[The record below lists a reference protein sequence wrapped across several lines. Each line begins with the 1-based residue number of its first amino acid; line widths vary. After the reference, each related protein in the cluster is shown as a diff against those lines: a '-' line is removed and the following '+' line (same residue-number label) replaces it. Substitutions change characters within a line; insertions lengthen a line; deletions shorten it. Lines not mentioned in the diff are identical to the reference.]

1 LRIPP
6 LRRPLPF
13 AVAVVAVGAAL
24 LCACSVPVA
33 GGLDD
38 SEANRVFV
46 ALDRSS
52 VEASKETDPTVDG
65 KWRVTVM
72 RDDLPRALSVL
83 RAEDLPRSDPP
94 TVLDSMGKGA
104 LVPSELAEH
113 AQLVAGMAGE
123 LERSLEG
130 VEGILRARVHLNV
143 PAPSALRP
151 SGFPPGLGGDAP
163 LGSASVLI
171 EHRGAIPPISADAVQ
186 RLVAGG
192 VPGLLPTDVAV
203 VMVAQPGPAP
213 VAGDGR
219 GPFGPLGAVASRGA
233 SRELRAALVT
243 LIALVAV
250 LACLTLV
257 LYTRLSRLKGARA
270 ELARDGAPG
279 A

>member
-1 LRIPP
+1 MRQPP
-6 LRRPLPF
+6 SPTVQRL
-13 AVAVVAVGAAL
+13 VVLALAAL
-24 LCACSVPVA
+24 AAACSVPVA

-52 VEASKETDPTVDG
+52 VEATKEPDPAVDG
-65 KWRVTVM
+65 KWRVTVE
-72 RDDLPRALSVL
+72 RDDLPRALAVL
-83 RAEDLPRSDPP
+83 RSEDLPRREPAS
-94 TVLDSMGKGA
+94 VLDSMSKGA
-104 LVPSELAEH
+104 LVPSEVSEH

-130 VEGILRARVHLNV
+130 IEGVLRARVHLSV
-143 PAPSALRP
+143 PAPSPLR
-151 SGFPPGLGGDAP
+151 GPGLGGDAP

-203 VMVAQPGPAP
+203 VMVAQPASAALASEGPAHFGP
-213 VAGDGR
+213 VA
-219 GPFGPLGAVASRGA
+219 PVTALGARSGSSRA
-233 SRELRAALVT
+233 LRATLVT
-243 LIALVAV
+243 LVAMVAV
-250 LACLTLV
+250 LASLTLV

-270 ELARDGAPG
+270 TAEPARDAAPG

>member
-1 LRIPP
+1 M
-6 LRRPLPF
+6 RRDRLAF
-13 AVAVVAVGAAL
+13 AL
-24 LCACSVPVA
+24 LVLVGLLAGAGLVGCSVPVA

-52 VEASKETDPTVDG
+52 VEAAKEPDPTADG
-65 KWRVTVM
+65 KWRVSVT

-83 RAEDLPRSDPP
+83 RAEDLPRGDPP

-104 LVPSELAEH
+104 LVPSEFAEH
-113 AQLVAGMAGE
+113 AQLVAGMGGE
-123 LERSLEG
+123 LERSFEG
-130 VEGILRARVHLNV
+130 IEGILRARVHLNV

-151 SGFPPGLGGDAP
+151 SALTAGLGGDAP

-171 EHRGAIPPISADAVQ
+171 EHRGAIPPISVDAVQ

-192 VPGLLPTDVAV
+192 VPGLLPSDVAV
-203 VMVAQPGPAP
+203 VMVAQQGPA
-213 VAGDGR
+213 ALTGDA
-219 GPFGPLGAVASRGA
+219 PGPLGRVASRGS
-233 SRELRAALVT
+233 SRELRAAIATLV
-243 LIALVAV
+243 ALVAV

-257 LYTRLSRLKGARA
+257 LYTRLSRLRGARA
-270 ELARDGAPG
+270 ELARDSSPG